1 MHPFD
6 IAQEFIDI
14 CARDREPAAL
24 KAAFGRAIQAL
35 GFRHFACCSHVD
47 PLDPPAG
54 AVVLL
59 DYPPQW
65 VELFSARRLDRV
77 DPVFRFADRA
87 AIPFSWDEPAFLAT
101 LDTAQRAILAEARA
115 MGLDRGYTIPI
126 HAPLTLAAS
135 CSLVPD
141 SDRIDRAAYGM
152 AHLMASYLHE
162 ALAPLVAAHLNSRY
176 LSKRERE
183 CLELAAQ
190 GKSDWAIG
198 QILGIGERTARTY
211 IERTKRR
218 FRVASR
224 TQAVVQALFHH
235 SISFGDVLR
244 ADGAATRPEGR
255 APDPDSGKEGTRPR
269 V

>member
-14 CARDREPAAL
+14 CERDREPVPL
-24 KAAFGRAIQAL
+24 KAAFSRATQVL

-54 AVVLL
+54 AVVAL
-59 DYPPQW
+59 DYPSEW
-65 VELFSARRLDRV
+65 VEFFSERRLDRI
-77 DPVFRFADRA
+77 DPVFRFADCTA
-87 AIPFSWDEPAFLAT
+87 VPFAWEEPAFLAT
-101 LDTAQRAILAEARA
+101 LGRKQRAILDAARA

-126 HAPLTLAAS
+126 HAPLAFPAS

-141 SDRIDRAAYGM
+141 SDRIGRGAYRT
-152 AHLMASYLHE
+152 AHLMAAYLHG
-162 ALAPLVAAHLNSRY
+162 ALAPPVDAYLNGGN

-198 QILGIGERTARTY
+198 RILGIGERTAHKY
-211 IERTKRR
+211 IERAKRR
-218 FRVASR
+218 FGVTSR
-224 TQAVVQALFHH
+224 TQAIVRALFHH
-235 SISFGDVLR
+235 SISFGDILH
-244 ADGAATRPEGR
+244 ANGARRHRGLNGDKR
-255 APDPDSGKEGTRPR
+255 SRF
-269 V
+269 